1 LAPVKGENESKRR
14 ADANPPGANEQLRE
28 GAVTPPAAHWI
39 RFLRN
44 YGPLPTNG
52 NLFDEHI
59 NAALKRAQV
68 RPIELETP
76 FVDTMADALT
86 SAEARSVLIAGTAG
100 DGKTYHARK
109 LWLKLGGDGKAWD
122 KHEKT
127 KTLELP
133 GGRAL
138 VFVKDLS
145 ELTPEQGLDVLQHL
159 EASVLDLDQ
168 PSGYVIACNHGQM
181 LDRLRTFR
189 SPVTDAPSRL
199 LNEVQRAFLEP
210 GFSIPGLVVYDL
222 GRAAQRHSFRSVMK
236 AVTEH
241 EDWSHCEGCHLNN
254 GGRQCP
260 ITINRQRAMGK
271 EDDGLFVDR
280 LEGLIELARLNGA
293 HLPMRD
299 LLALVANML
308 LGHPDVKDHLM
319 TCADV
324 SRIQDERLVERASI
338 YRNVFGANL
347 GPRRAMSRAVFR
359 TLGSFGIGEEST
371 NTIDGLLVYGKHD
384 ESLRQDFDRLVAQ
397 DAAYGASEAYLTQQ
411 AQYLEGDEASREEQ
425 TAAAFIQRLRDQR
438 QRLFFTLPLQDAA
451 AYPFWKLSMFRFAG
465 DYLVLQ
471 ECCELNAPVSPH
483 VRGRMVRGLNR
494 VMTGLL
500 LDNTDTVFIASS
512 GGFSQSKIS
521 VLCDTEVPAKRVGS
535 GPGLRLRYDEMTQRP
550 SIEISVGSGKGT
562 SVKFDLTPVRFEFI
576 CRVAEGAL
584 PSSFSNE
591 CYEDLL
597 AFKVRLLRKAEHVRQ
612 QVVDDD
618 SEPGEAIADAGEL
631 QLAFIEIEEN
641 GSGFLKRVTVGA
653 AQ

>member
-1 LAPVKGENESKRR
+1 M
-14 ADANPPGANEQLRE
+14 
-28 GAVTPPAAHWI
+28 TPPAAHWI

-59 NAALKRAQV
+59 NAALRRAQV

-76 FVDTMADALT
+76 FVDTMAAALT
-86 SAEARSVLIAGTAG
+86 SLEARSVLIAGTAG

-127 KTLELP
+127 KTLELA

-145 ELTPEQGLDVLQHL
+145 ELTPDQGRDVLRGL
-159 EASVLDLDQ
+159 ESSTLDPGQ
-168 PSGYVIACNHGQM
+168 STGYVVACNHGQI

-189 SPVTDAPSRL
+189 SPIDDAPSRL
-199 LNEVQRAFLEP
+199 LDDVQRAFLEP
-210 GFSIPGLVVYDL
+210 GFKIPGLVVYDL
-222 GRAAQRHSFRSVMK
+222 GRAAQRHSFRAVIK

-241 EDWSHCEGCHLNN
+241 EDWSLCEGCHLNN
-254 GGRQCP
+254 GDRQCP
-260 ITINRQRAMGK
+260 IAINRQRAMGK
-271 EDDGLFVDR
+271 EDDDLFVDR

-299 LLALVANML
+299 LLALVTNML
-308 LGHPDVKDHLM
+308 LGHPDAKDHLM
-319 TCADV
+319 TCTDV
-324 SRIQDERLVERASI
+324 PRIQDERLVERANV

-371 NTIDGLLVYGKHD
+371 NTIDGLLVYGQHD
-384 ESLRQDFDRLVAQ
+384 ESLRPDFDRLVAQ
-397 DAAYGASEAYLTQQ
+397 DPAYGASDPYLTQQ
-411 AQYLEGDEASREEQ
+411 AQYLEGDEAAREEQ

-438 QRLFFTLPLQDAA
+438 QRLFFTLSLADAA
-451 AYPFWKLSMFRFAG
+451 AYPFWNLSMFRFAG

-471 ECCELNAPVSPH
+471 KCCEQNAPVSPH

-500 LDNTDTVFIASS
+500 LDNTDTLFIASS

-612 QVVDDD
+612 QVVEDD
-618 SEPGEAIADAGEL
+618 SEPSEATADAGEL

>member
-1 LAPVKGENESKRR
+1 M
-14 ADANPPGANEQLRE
+14 
-28 GAVTPPAAHWI
+28 TPPAAHWI

-76 FVDTMADALT
+76 SVDMMAAKL
-86 SAEARSVLIAGTAG
+86 SSGEARSILIAGTAG

-109 LWLKLGGDGKAWD
+109 LWVKLGGDEKAWD
-122 KHEKT
+122 RHEKT
-127 KTLELP
+127 KLLQLP
-133 GGRAL
+133 SGRTL

-145 ELTPEQGLDVLQHL
+145 ELTPEQGLDVLFGL
-159 EASVLDLDQ
+159 ETSVLL
-168 PSGYVIACNHGQM
+168 PEHTTGYVIACNHGQI

-189 SPVTDAPSRL
+189 SPNDGSSSRL
-199 LNEVQRAFLEP
+199 VDDVQRALLEP
-210 GFSIPGLVVYDL
+210 GFQIPGLVLNDL
-222 GRAAQRHSFRSVMK
+222 GGAAQRHSFRTVTK

-241 EDWSHCEGCHLNN
+241 LDWSLCDGCELNT

-260 ITINRQRAMGK
+260 IAANRSRVMGA
-271 EDDGLFVDR
+271 DDGGLFIDR
-280 LEGLIELARLNGA
+280 LEGLIDLARLNGA

-308 LGHPDVKDHLM
+308 LGHPDVKDHLLN
-319 TCADV
+319 CSDV
-324 SRIQDERLVERASI
+324 ARIQDDRLTERASV

-359 TLGSFGIGEEST
+359 TICSFGIGDEST
-371 NTIDGLLVYGKHD
+371 NTIDGLLVYGQHD
-384 ESLRQDFDRLVAQ
+384 ESLRSDFDRLVAN
-397 DAAYGASEAYLTQQ
+397 DTMYGAGEAYLTQQ
-411 AQYLEGDEASREEQ
+411 AQYLEGDEAAREEQ
-425 TAAAFIQRLRDQR
+425 TASAFMQRLRDQR
-438 QRLFFTLPLQDAA
+438 QRLFFTLPAEDAG
-451 AYPFWKLSMFRFAG
+451 AYPFWSLSMFRFAG
-465 DYLVLQ
+465 DYLVLRR
-471 ECCELNAPVSPH
+471 CCELNVTVSPH

-500 LDNTDTVFIASS
+500 LDNTDTIFIASS
-512 GGFSQSKIS
+512 GGFSQSRIS
-521 VLCDTEVPAKRVGS
+521 VLCDTEVPAKRVAT
-535 GPGLRLRYDEMTQRP
+535 GPGLRLRFDPLTQRP
-550 SIEISVGSGKGT
+550 CIEIHVANGQGT
-562 SVKFDLTPVRFEFI
+562 SVRFDLTPTRFEFI

-597 AFKVRLLRKAEHVRQ
+597 AFKVRLLRKAEHVRH
-612 QVVDDD
+612 QVVPDDD
-618 SEPGEAIADAGEL
+618 ELGEPGADAGEL

-653 AQ
+653 GA

>member
-1 LAPVKGENESKRR
+1 M
-14 ADANPPGANEQLRE
+14 
-28 GAVTPPAAHWI
+28 TPPAAHWI

-68 RPIELETP
+68 RPIELPTP
-76 FVDTMADALT
+76 SVDAMAEKVA
-86 SAEARSVLIAGTAG
+86 AGEVRSILIAGTAG

-109 LWLKLGGDGKAWD
+109 LWERLGGDPKGWD
-122 KHEKT
+122 RHEKT
-127 KTLELP
+127 KTLELA

-138 VFVKDLS
+138 TFVKDLS
-145 ELTPEQGLDVLQHL
+145 ELTPEQGLAVLAGL
-159 EASVLDLDQ
+159 ESSALEPGHPV
-168 PSGYVIACNHGQM
+168 GYVIACNHGQI

-189 SPVTDAPSRL
+189 SPADGSASRL
-199 LNEVQRAFLEP
+199 LDDVQRAFLEP
-210 GFSIPGLVVYDL
+210 GRTIPGLMLNDL
-222 GRAAQRHSFRSVMK
+222 GGATQRHSFRAVIK

-241 EDWSHCEGCHLNN
+241 PDWSHCDGCQLNA
-254 GGRQCP
+254 GDRQCP
-260 ITINRQRAMGK
+260 IAANRRRAMGA
-271 EDDGLFVDR
+271 DDAGLFISR
-280 LEGLIELARLNGA
+280 LEDLIDLARLNGA

-308 LGHPDVKDHLM
+308 LGHPDAKDNLM
-319 TCADV
+319 TCGDV
-324 SRIQDERLVERASI
+324 ARLQEERLTDRASI

-347 GPRRAMSRAVFR
+347 GHRRAMARTVFR

-371 NTIDGLLVYGKHD
+371 NTIDGLLVYGQHD
-384 ESLRQDFDRLVAQ
+384 QSLRIDFDRLVAN
-397 DAAYGASEAYLTQQ
+397 DRVYGAGAGYLTQQ
-411 AQYLEGDEASREEQ
+411 AQYLEGDESAREEQ
-425 TAAAFIQRLRDQR
+425 TAAAFVQRLSDQR
-438 QRLFFTLPLQDAA
+438 QRLFFTLPAEDAA
-451 AYPFWKLSMFRFAG
+451 AYPFWSLSMFRFAG
-465 DYLVLQ
+465 DYLALQ
-471 ECCELNAPVSPH
+471 RCCEQNLAVSPH

-500 LDNTDTVFIASS
+500 LDNTDTIFIASS

-521 VLCDTEVPAKRVGS
+521 VLCDTEVPAKRVGN
-535 GPGLRLRYDEMTQRP
+535 GAGLRLRFDQITQRP
-550 SIEISVGSGKGT
+550 AIEVHVAPGAAA

-612 QVVDDD
+612 QQMTEHD
-618 SEPGEAIADAGEL
+618 SEPGEPTADAGEL

-653 AQ
+653 GA